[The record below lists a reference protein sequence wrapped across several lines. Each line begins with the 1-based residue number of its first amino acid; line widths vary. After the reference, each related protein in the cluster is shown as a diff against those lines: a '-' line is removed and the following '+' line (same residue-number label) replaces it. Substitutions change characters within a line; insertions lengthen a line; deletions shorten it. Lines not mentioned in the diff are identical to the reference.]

1 MSGEPVADLKKPAQ
15 AVEEPKKEEK
25 GLGDDACVQD
35 QQQEPGRDCVML
47 IQAMSIVSQSTPP
60 LVRL

>member
-25 GLGDDACVQD
+25 GLGDDACV
-35 QQQEPGRDCVML
+35 
-47 IQAMSIVSQSTPP
+47 
-60 LVRL
+60 